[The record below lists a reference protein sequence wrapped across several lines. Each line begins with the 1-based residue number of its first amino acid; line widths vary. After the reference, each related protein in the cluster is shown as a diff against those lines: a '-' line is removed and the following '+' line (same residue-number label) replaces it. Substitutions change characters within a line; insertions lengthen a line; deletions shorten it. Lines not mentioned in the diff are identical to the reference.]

1 MNNKLIIFMYSAI
14 HLVVDL
20 SCAAFI
26 YHFLALRFGIT
37 NIAIFILVY
46 DFFAFVL
53 QLPFGVFFNN
63 KNINSFVS
71 MIGCIL
77 ILFAYLLN
85 MIPIL
90 PVLLIG
96 TGNAMFHIGGGI
108 DILNISQKKSTKI
121 GLYVA
126 PGAFGLFLGCSI
138 NKINYSIY
146 LILVLLV
153 ISIISLYIMSKT
165 NKTKINQKNISILDY
180 KFNKRI
186 IIYLLL
192 LTICIRGYIGFILNY
207 TWKTDFNLALFAV
220 LLVVFGKAIGGIL
233 GGKYGL
239 EKIGFLSLL
248 VSSILF
254 VFSFNNMYIAFA
266 SILIF
271 NMTMPITLILLSN
284 YLNNYGRA
292 FGLNTVALFIGSLL
306 NFASVDLF
314 HIVILPIV
322 VFMSSI
328 IFILC
333 CKGMKK
339 I

>member
-1 MNNKLIIFMYSAI
+1 MNKKLITFMYSAI

-26 YHFLALRFGIT
+26 YHFLAFRLGIN
-37 NIAIFILVY
+37 NIAIYILIY
-46 DFFAFVL
+46 DFLAFVL

-63 KNINSFVS
+63 KNINSLIS

-85 MIPIL
+85 MIPVL

-96 TGNAMFHIGGGI
+96 IGNAMFHIGGGI
-108 DILNISQKKSTKI
+108 DILNISNKRSTKI

-126 PGAFGLFLGCSI
+126 PGALGLFLGCSI
-138 NKINYSIY
+138 NKMNYSIY
-146 LILVLLV
+146 IIPVLLV
-153 ISIISLYIMSKT
+153 ISIIILYTMSKK
-165 NKTKINQKNISILDY
+165 NKTKIYQKNVSILDY
-180 KFNKRI
+180 KLKKRI

-207 TWKTDFNLALFAV
+207 TWKSDFNLAIFAV
-220 LLVVFGKAIGGIL
+220 LLVVFGKAIGGVL
-233 GGKYGL
+233 GDKYGL
-239 EKIGFLSLL
+239 EKVGFLSLL
-248 VSSILF
+248 ISSILF
-254 VFSFNNMYIAFA
+254 IFSFKNMYFAFI
-266 SILIF
+266 SILMF

-292 FGLNTVALFIGSLL
+292 FGLNTAALFIGSLL
-306 NFASVDLF
+306 HFAGVNLF
-314 HIVILPIV
+314 NIVILPLII
-322 VFMSSI
+322 FASSI

>member
-1 MNNKLIIFMYSAI
+1 
-14 HLVVDL
+14 
-20 SCAAFI
+20 
-26 YHFLALRFGIT
+26 
-37 NIAIFILVY
+37 
-46 DFFAFVL
+46 
-53 QLPFGVFFNN
+53 
-63 KNINSFVS
+63 
-71 MIGCIL
+71 
-77 ILFAYLLN
+77 

-90 PVLLIG
+90 SVLLIG

-126 PGAFGLFLGCSI
+126 PGALGLFLGCSI
-138 NKINYSIY
+138 NKLNYSIY

-207 TWKTDFNLALFAV
+207 TWKSDFNLALFAV

-233 GGKYGL
+233 GDKYGL

-254 VFSFNNMYIAFA
+254 VFSLNNMYIAFA

-306 NFASVDLF
+306 HFASIDLF

-322 VFMSSI
+322 VFTSSI